1 MSSPSV
7 RLRRLSSPCS
17 KPHAGELPD
26 SSFAPAKKEACEAMS
41 DTDPVSYQ
49 DMITLLVQD
58 FADEHVVLHRP
69 RQVETEATL
78 SLQHGNKVHMRLAN
92 VTLQLFE
99 RLDVRAMDEDPGFW
113 ERALVGWEVLLGL
126 DYQPVAYS
134 PELVRE
140 MAERHHFRQG
150 LLPLYIKLWMAAAK
164 EDLAGGPPAGN
175 PGPG

>member
-1 MSSPSV
+1 
-7 RLRRLSSPCS
+7 
-17 KPHAGELPD
+17 
-26 SSFAPAKKEACEAMS
+26 MS
-41 DTDPVSYQ
+41 DMDAVSYE
-49 DMITLLVQD
+49 DMITSLAQD
-58 FADEHVVLHRP
+58 FADERVVLPRP
-69 RQVETEATL
+69 RRVESEATL

-92 VTLQLFE
+92 VTFQLFE

-113 ERALVGWEVLLGL
+113 ERALVGWEMLLGL

-134 PELVRE
+134 PEFVRE

-164 EDLAGGPPAGN
+164 EDLADGPITEN